1 MQIQKPEREII
12 LDTETTGLDPKSGHR
27 IIEIGALEMYNRVLT
42 GNEFQ
47 TYINPQRDVPAEAY
61 RVHGIGT
68 DFLKD
73 FPLFEEIA
81 QSFLEFI
88 GDSKLVIHNAPF
100 DIKFLNYELSR
111 AKHRSIDMSNVIDTL
126 PMARKKFPGAKAN
139 LDALCKRFKID
150 NSARTKHGA
159 LVDCELLSEV
169 YVELTGGRQGSFF
182 SEPQAVAKNILVDS
196 ASSIKES
203 RPSSRNSI
211 DKLKADKG
219 NAIVIKASSEEKSKH
234 TELMKRILESS

>member
-1 MQIQKPEREII
+1 MDIQKPEREII

-27 IIEIGALEMYNRVLT
+27 IIEIGALEMYNKVLT

-47 TYINPQRDVPAEAY
+47 TYINPQRDVPMEAY
-61 RVHGIGT
+61 RIHGIGT
-68 DFLKD
+68 DYLKD

-81 QSFLEFI
+81 QSFLDFI

-111 AKHRSIDMSNVIDTL
+111 ANHKTIDMQNVIDTL
-126 PMARKKFPGAKAN
+126 PMARRKFPGAKAN

-150 NSARTKHGA
+150 NTSRIKHGA
-159 LVDCELLSEV
+159 IMDCELLSEV

-182 SEPQAVAKNILVDS
+182 AESQSARSQKISVSSEIEIAGRKLDS
-196 ASSIKES
+196 FREEL
-203 RPSSRNSI
+203 RPR
-211 DKLKADKG
+211 KG
-219 NAIVIKASSEEKSKH
+219 NGIVIKASDEEKSKH
-234 TELMKRILESS
+234 NELMKRILASS